1 MRQRHRGRRN
11 GLGGVGRGGCTSRIK
26 ELSRCQVKRS
36 QILLYQSVQVR
47 VHPSQVAKCVSESSL
62 NSCVVTCDPVSP
74 ARRGKRYLLIYR
86 RSDRAY
92 ASMFHAKAAR
102 LGARAQRQSMPRLGH
117 INAGSRRANAESP
130 KYRATP
136 PQVSNHG

>member
-1 MRQRHRGRRN
+1 MYQQNKRIVKVSSQEKSNTTVSIR
-11 GLGGVGRGGCTSRIK
+11 TSARAPK
-26 ELSRCQVKRS
+26 
-36 QILLYQSVQVR
+36 
-47 VHPSQVAKCVSESSL
+47 SSGKMCL
-62 NSCVVTCDPVSP
+62 RKLPEFVCPLCDPLSP

-136 PQVSNHG
+136 PQVSKKTAEYEVSYLLIYIV